1 MNKQLHHVVVVGGGF
16 GGLAAARELDGDGI
30 RVTLIDRQ
38 NHHVFQ
44 PLLYE
49 VATAKLS
56 ATDVALPLRHL
67 LKNQHNVDVLMGE
80 VKEVRPESRC
90 LVMDDGRPI
99 EFDTLILACGAT
111 HSYFGNESWAEH
123 APGLKSVN
131 DALSLREKILLAFER
146 ADASST
152 PVEQDEWM
160 CFTVIGGGPTGV
172 ELAGALAEL
181 AHKTL
186 PNEYRHID
194 TRKSRIQ
201 LIEAGPSILPTFPEA
216 LQRRATQQLE
226 DLGVEVIT
234 GRAVTSVFEGGY
246 ALEDTYQRSRTVL
259 WAAGVKASPIGKSM
273 GAQVDRAGRILVD
286 EFLRVRGHHNVYAIG
301 DNASVDVPGMLVPG
315 IAPAAKQMGQYVGR
329 QILRTRRGHRTRPF
343 EYVSRGKWATVGTLS
358 AVVSAGPFRIS
369 GPAAWFAWLCAHV
382 YFLTGARN
390 RTVVALN
397 WAMTLIAGKRAA
409 RVVARPVK
417 ALAENESF

>member
-1 MNKQLHHVVVVGGGF
+1 MDKQLHHVAIVGGGF

-80 VKEVRPESRC
+80 VREVRLQGRR
-90 LVMDDGRPI
+90 LVMDDGQI
-99 EFDTLILACGAT
+99 IHFDSLILACGAT
-111 HSYFGNESWAEH
+111 HSYFGNESWAVH

-146 ADASST
+146 ADASKI
-152 PVEQDEWM
+152 PFEQDEWM

-181 AHKTL
+181 AYRTL

-194 TRKSRIQ
+194 TRKARIR
-201 LIEAGPSILPTFPEA
+201 LIEAGSSILPSFPEV
-216 LQRRATQQLE
+216 LQRRATKQLE
-226 DLGVEVIT
+226 NLGVEVVT
-234 GRAVTSVFEGGY
+234 GRLVTSVFEGGY
-246 ALEDTYQRSRTVL
+246 ALGDTYQRSRTVL
-259 WAAGVKASPIGKSM
+259 WAAGVKASPIGKAM

-286 EFLRVRGHHNVYAIG
+286 AFLKVRDHHQVYAIG
-301 DNASVDVPGMLVPG
+301 DNASVDVPGMWVPG

-329 QILRTRRGHRTRPF
+329 QILRARKGRRIHPF
-343 EYVSRGKWATVGTLS
+343 EYVSRGNWATIGTLS
-358 AVVSAGPFRIS
+358 AVVSAGPFKIS
-369 GPAAWFAWLCAHV
+369 GPAAWLAWLCAHV

-397 WAMTLIAGKRAA
+397 WAITLIAGKRAA
-409 RVVARPVK
+409 RVVARPVQ
-417 ALAENESF
+417 ALPEKESY